1 MRTRWVS
8 LLPSQA
14 YYENKV
20 SQPAARPGVL
30 KEQGGSLLPIASPT
44 MRTRWVSLLPSQAY
58 YENKVGQPAAY
69 SQAYYESKV
78 GQPSACCL
86 ARPTMRTRRVL

>member
-1 MRTRWVS
+1 MWVS

-14 YYENKV
+14 YYEKKV
-20 SQPAARPGVL
+20 GQSAA
-30 KEQGGSLLPIASPT
+30 Q
-44 MRTRWVSLLPSQAY
+44 RTRWVSLLPSQAY